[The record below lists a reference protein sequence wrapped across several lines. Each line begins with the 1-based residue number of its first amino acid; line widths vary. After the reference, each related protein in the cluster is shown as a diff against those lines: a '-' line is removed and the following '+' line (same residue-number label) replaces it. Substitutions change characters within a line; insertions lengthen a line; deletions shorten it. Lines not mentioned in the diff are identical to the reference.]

1 MTETLDIGLVG
12 LGYIGQIH
20 ANAYNIIPLCFKQ
33 PAVVANLAGVL
44 RSKLTTEGALMDS
57 LGFEVRTTD
66 PEEFYSHTYDVV
78 DICSPNFLHL
88 EQIRDA
94 LRHGAHVYCEKPLA
108 MNLAEARQMAEMA
121 DEAGA
126 KTHVA
131 FVLRYLPAI
140 RQMKALLDAG
150 EIGEVFHFRGQLLHG
165 GYVNPARPMSW
176 RLRKAQSGGGAF
188 ADLGSH
194 LIDMVHYL
202 LGKVEG
208 VRAEMRT
215 YIEQRAAPGGAK
227 TFETVDV
234 DDWALCTLHTKSGA
248 TGVIEAARMASGAP
262 QVTSLELYGS
272 TGSLVYQDSDP
283 NHVRYF
289 KVKTGRWSQGALDIT
304 PEGERRISAIW
315 PSSKL
320 SQGTMTDAHLAAIY
334 DFLWNII
341 EDRPSGID
349 FKAGLAVQEVLE
361 AGYRSAEHSGE
372 LIKLPLA

>member
-12 LGYIGQIH
+12 LGYIGKLH

-33 PAVVANLAGVL
+33 PAVVAKLAGVL
-44 RSKLTTEGALMDS
+44 RSKLTTEETLMEN
-57 LGFEVRTTD
+57 LGFELRTTD
-66 PEEFYSHTYDVV
+66 PEEFYSRTYDVV

-88 EQIRDA
+88 EQVRDA
-94 LRHGAHVYCEKPLA
+94 LKHGAHVYCEKPLA
-108 MNLAEARQMAEMA
+108 MNLAEARQMVEMA
-121 DEAGA
+121 EEAGS

-131 FVLRYLPAI
+131 FVFRYLPAL
-140 RQMKALLDAG
+140 RQMKALLEAG

-165 GYVNPARPMSW
+165 SYVDPARPMSW

-188 ADLGSH
+188 ADLGAH

-202 LGKVEG
+202 MGDVFS

-215 YIEQRAAPGGAK
+215 YIEQRAAPSGAK

-234 DDWALCTLHTKSGA
+234 DDWTLCTLHTKSGA
-248 TGVIEAARMASGAP
+248 TGVIEAARMASGTP
-262 QVTSLELYGS
+262 LVTSLELYGS
-272 TGSLVYQDSDP
+272 KGSLIYHDSDP
-283 NHVRYF
+283 DHVRYF

-304 PEGERRISAIW
+304 PKGERPISTIW
-315 PSSKL
+315 PSGKL
-320 SQGTMTDAHLAAIY
+320 SQGTMTNAHLTAIY

-341 EDRPSGID
+341 EDRPSNVD

-361 AGYRSAEHSGE
+361 AGYRSAEHGGE